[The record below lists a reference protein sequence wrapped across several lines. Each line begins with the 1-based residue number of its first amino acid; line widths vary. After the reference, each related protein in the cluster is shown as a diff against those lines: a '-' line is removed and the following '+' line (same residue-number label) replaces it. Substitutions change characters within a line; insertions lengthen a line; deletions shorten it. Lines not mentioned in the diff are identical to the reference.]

1 MIELISAFV
10 ALSVFLIVYLMM
22 YRSIFNDSIIDRVNF
37 YVGKKAKE
45 SNIKRKRKRKWMA
58 DIKTLGIYRAWYKIV
73 KSMKLGK
80 RYSAHL
86 QKEALRA
93 GLYLRGEE
101 IMVFQMVSAGI
112 LAVLLKLAGG
122 LNAFAVVGA
131 VFGFFLPPI
140 LITRKKNKRCKDFN
154 SQLGDTIALISN
166 SLKVGHSF
174 MQAVDSV
181 VREMP
186 DPMADEFGKLLR
198 EMRLGVQTEEALRNL
213 AERVVSNDLELMV
226 TAIMIQRQTGGN
238 LSGILD
244 QITATIRDRVRI
256 KTEVKTLTAQGRFSG
271 LIVAMLPILLGL
283 AITFIDGEYMRL
295 LIENPLGNIMLG
307 GAFVSEILGY
317 MAIKKIVD
325 IKL

>member
-1 MIELISAFV
+1 MIALISILV
-10 ALSVFLIVYLMM
+10 SLSVFLIAYQLI
-22 YRSIFNDSIIDRVNF
+22 YRSIFNDRVIDRVNF
-37 YVGKKAKE
+37 YAGKKDKE
-45 SNIKRKRKRKWMA
+45 TKLRKKRKRKRIA

-93 GLYLRGEE
+93 GLFLRGEE

-112 LAVLLKLAGG
+112 LAILFKLAGG
-122 LNAFAVVGA
+122 LNLFAFVGA
-131 VFGFFLPPI
+131 VFGFLLPPM
-140 LITRKKNKRCKDFN
+140 LIARKKNKRCKDFN

>member
-1 MIELISAFV
+1 MIALIAAF
-10 ALSVFLIVYLMM
+10 ASISVFLIAYHLI
-22 YRSIFNDSIIDRVNF
+22 YRSVFNDRIIERVNF
-37 YVGKKAKE
+37 YADKEDNKANTGE
-45 SNIKRKRKRKWMA
+45 KRKRKRLA
-58 DIKTLGIYRAWYKIV
+58 DIKTLGIYKAWYRVV

-93 GLYLRGEE
+93 GLFLRGEE
-101 IMVFQMVSAGI
+101 IMVFQMVSA
-112 LAVLLKLAGG
+112 ALLGLLFKLAGG
-122 LNAFAVVGA
+122 LNLFALVGA
-131 VFGFFLPPI
+131 LFGLFVPPL
-140 LITRKKNKRCKDFN
+140 LIRRKKNKRYKEFN

-198 EMRLGVQTEEALRNL
+198 EMRLGVQTEEALRNM

-244 QITATIRDRVRI
+244 QITTTIRDRVRI

-271 LIVAMLPILLGL
+271 IIVALLPVLLGL
-283 AITFIDGEYMRL
+283 AILFIDGDYMRL
-295 LIENPLGNIMLG
+295 LIEKPLGNIMLG
-307 GAFVSEILGY
+307 GAVVSEILGY

>member
-1 MIELISAFV
+1 MIALISILVSLA
-10 ALSVFLIVYLMM
+10 VFLTAYLFI
-22 YRSIFNDSIIDRVNF
+22 YKSIFNDRVIDRVNF
-37 YVGKKAKE
+37 YAGKKDKE
-45 SNIKRKRKRKWMA
+45 TNPRKKRKRKRIA
-58 DIKTLGIYRAWYKIV
+58 DIKTLGIYKAWYKIV

-80 RYSAHL
+80 RYSAHI

-93 GLYLRGEE
+93 GLFLRGEE

-112 LAVLLKLAGG
+112 LAILFKLAGG
-122 LNAFAVVGA
+122 LNLFAFVGA
-131 VFGFFLPPI
+131 AFGFLLPPM
-140 LITRKKNKRCKDFN
+140 LIARKKNKRYKDFN
-154 SQLGDTIALISN
+154 NQLGDTIALISN

-213 AERVVSNDLELMV
+213 ADRVVSNDLELMV

-244 QITATIRDRVRI
+244 QITTTIRDRVRI

-271 LIVAMLPILLGL
+271 IIVAMLPVLLGL
-283 AITFIDGEYMRL
+283 AITFIDVEYMRL
-295 LIENPLGNIMLG
+295 LIENPLGKIMLG
-307 GAFVSEILGY
+307 GAVVSEILGY